1 MAESDI
7 LFTKGFLK
15 QERVGLETGVG
26 DMTTEIGIG
35 ATIVSTWED
44 ITTDID
50 NEILDRVTLIN
61 DQKRIIAA
69 AMTSMYNSSTC
80 GIASGTATFSTSG
93 LTDILAY
100 GDSYTVQV
108 QTGQDRGGSS
118 NNVNVARA
126 PLYADQARE
135 WEWPRIESTTN
146 TQVPMN
152 EGAKYKTMKPG
163 NANVGAG
170 LSTVL
175 FENGTYSGIA
185 GTTNS
190 LFRNLG
196 GAVQIGWIYTRVESV
211 EVPDGEGGTET
222 INYSNSGSACTNALP
237 ANIASN
243 IATINTLRT
252 GIGTL
257 SSPVTTIKAE
267 KGFKQMAQ
275 HGMRNSKVIV
285 TNRIVGIASAVGI
298 ISAYGS

>member
-26 DMTTEIGIG
+26 DMTTELGIG

-50 NEILDRVTLIN
+50 NEILDRVLLIN

-69 AMTSMYNSSTC
+69 AMTAMYNSSTC

-100 GDSYTVQV
+100 GDSYTVGVVTNQTRGSNQV
-108 QTGQDRGGSS
+108 A
-118 NNVNVARA
+118 VARA

-135 WEWPRIESTTN
+135 WEWPRIESTTS

-152 EGAKYKTMKPG
+152 DGATYETIKPG

-170 LSTVL
+170 LSTIL
-175 FENGTYSGIA
+175 FENCTYSGSA
-185 GTTNS
+185 GKTNS
-190 LFRNLG
+190 LFRTTSTSN
-196 GAVQIGWIYTRVESV
+196 QIGWIYTRVSSV
-211 EVPDGEGGTET
+211 ETDDGST
-222 INYSNSGSACTNALP
+222 INYSNSGSACANALP

-243 IATINTLRT
+243 ISTINTLRT

-257 SSPVTTIKAE
+257 SAPVTTIKAE
-267 KGFKQMAQ
+267 KGYKQMSQ
-275 HGMRNSKVIV
+275 HSMRNSKVIV

>member
-44 ITTDID
+44 ITVDVD
-50 NEILDRVTLIN
+50 NEILDRVALIN

-93 LTDILAY
+93 LTDILSY
-100 GDSYTVQV
+100 GDNYTVEV
-108 QTGQDRGGSS
+108 QTGQTRGS
-118 NNVNVARA
+118 NTVNVARA

-146 TQVPMN
+146 TEVPMN
-152 EGAKYKTMKPG
+152 DGATYKTIKPG

-170 LSTVL
+170 LSTIL
-175 FENGTYSGIA
+175 FENCTYSGSA
-185 GTTNS
+185 GKTNN
-190 LFRNLG
+190 LFRSTSTSNR
-196 GAVQIGWIYTRVESV
+196 IGWIYTRVSSV
-211 EVPDGEGGTET
+211 KVPDGEGGDET
-222 INYSNSGSACTNALP
+222 ISYSNSATACANALP

-243 IATINTLRT
+243 ITTINTLRT

>member
-44 ITTDID
+44 ITVDVD
-50 NEILDRVTLIN
+50 NEILDRVALIN

-100 GDSYTVQV
+100 GDNYTVEIV
-108 QTGQDRGGSS
+108 GDTRGS
-118 NNVNVARA
+118 NAVNVARA

-146 TQVPMN
+146 TEVPMN
-152 EGAKYKTMKPG
+152 DGATYKTIKPG

-170 LSTVL
+170 LSTIL
-175 FENGTYSGIA
+175 FENCTYSGSA
-185 GTTNS
+185 GKTNN
-190 LFRNLG
+190 LFRSTSTSNR
-196 GAVQIGWIYTRVESV
+196 IGWIYTRVSSV
-211 EVPDGEGGTET
+211 KVPDGEGGDET
-222 INYSNSGSACTNALP
+222 ISYSNSATACANALP

-243 IATINTLRT
+243 ITTINTLRT

>member
-80 GIASGTATFSTSG
+80 GIASGTASFNTSG

-100 GDSYTVQV
+100 GDNYTVEIV
-108 QTGQDRGGSS
+108 GDTRGS
-118 NNVNVARA
+118 NAVNVARA

-146 TQVPMN
+146 TEVPMN
-152 EGAKYKTMKPG
+152 EGAKYKNMTPG

-170 LSTVL
+170 LSSVL
-175 FENGTYSGIA
+175 FENGTYSGSA
-185 GTTNS
+185 GKTNS
-190 LFRNLG
+190 LFRNFTS
-196 GAVQIGWIYTRVESV
+196 VQIGWIYTRVGV
-211 EVPDGEGGTET
+211 VTVPDDEGGTET
-222 INYSNSGSACTNALP
+222 ISYSNSGSACANALP